1 MVHQGREVP
10 EIFDTIEYEGGLWI
24 VPHWVDTPIL
34 GLTLRYRISRIDQLL
49 GAQVTTDELLRPS
62 EFADVDNEFAF
73 PLPAA
78 VLEFGFPLGDIKGL
92 VMIERPDLVF
102 RGGHGVN

>member
-1 MVHQGREVP
+1 M
-10 EIFDTIEYEGGLWI
+10 
-24 VPHWVDTPIL
+24 PHWVDTPIL

-49 GAQVTTDELLRPS
+49 GAQVTIDELLRPS

-78 VLEFGFPLGDIKGL
+78 AL
-92 VMIERPDLVF
+92 VRVGNQPGQI
-102 RGGHGVN
+102 